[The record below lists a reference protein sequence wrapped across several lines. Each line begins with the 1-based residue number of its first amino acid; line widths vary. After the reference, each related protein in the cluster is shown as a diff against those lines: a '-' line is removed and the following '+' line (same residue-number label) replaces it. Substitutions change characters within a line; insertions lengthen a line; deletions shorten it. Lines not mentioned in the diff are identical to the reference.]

1 MSAPQMFERKNKRMH
16 TLWQPSHT
24 KTENDSKEVQH
35 QYTQHTVKLFLRA
48 PLHIKSSVYALLHTV
63 SRLSLEQEDTEHA
76 SEHLDRL
83 ALHVSAR
90 AHLHLH
96 RGPNTASVATS
107 ENAPNMSCVYSRLYS
122 VPVDFDPEQ
131 RLRDNCPPVAFSRT
145 GLVSRVI
152 KSRSL

>member
-1 MSAPQMFERKNKRMH
+1 MSAPQMFERENKRMQ
-16 TLWQPSHT
+16 TSCQPSRT
-24 KTENDSKEVQH
+24 NTENDSKEVQH
-35 QYTQHTVKLFLRA
+35 QYTQHPAKLCLRTQ
-48 PLHIKSSVYALLHTV
+48 LHTV

-76 SEHLDRL
+76 SGHLDRI

-96 RGPNTASVATS
+96 SGPNTAKVAIS
-107 ENAPNMSCVYSRLYS
+107 ENAPNMSCVYSRLCS

-131 RLRDNCPPVAFSRT
+131 RLRNNCPPVAFSRT
-145 GLVSRVI
+145 RLVSRVI